1 MTNVELYL
9 LYSYISICLHQFC
22 LFDSAVSNDW
32 DCSEYKCLGE
42 HLDGS
47 QALPAS
53 VIFPACPQ
61 IARQT
66 FHQPPLVAF
75 LLPGE
80 RDKPDGGGRLEDV
93 EVLQDV
99 WNCHQAQGS
108 QEPES

>member
-1 MTNVELYL
+1 MTGIALNINALGNIWMGVRRSPL
-9 LYSYISICLHQFC
+9 LSFFPLAH
-22 LFDSAVSNDW
+22 
-32 DCSEYKCLGE
+32 K
-42 HLDGS
+42 
-47 QALPAS
+47 LPVKLS
-53 VIFPACPQ
+53 
-61 IARQT
+61 T
-66 FHQPPLVAF
+66 NPPVAF